1 MIHFTGFSVALGV
14 ALFTASVI
22 GSIILI
28 QASKGKYWRLSSI
41 ILILGFGRMIFSFDY
56 HKMHVLRVPVL
67 YPDINATAKLE
78 TQMGLTV
85 WQVALCVSILGSIL
99 FIILLSRHIAAL
111 NSARQRAKDVPEDSD
126 VYRLCKQSL
135 AHMGYTG
142 PFRLATTDAF
152 STAASAGFFKPCI
165 LLPENVSRM
174 PLGELDGIFRH
185 EITHYLKG
193 DMWINIGLLLVQCLL
208 WWNIFVSL
216 TLHWL
221 GSKILELRCDE
232 AVRKT
237 LDAESRKMY
246 RKAMV
251 HTLEAPSKA
260 PMGYL
265 GFSEKKTIQHRI
277 HVFSHSKPQRKTI
290 AAVSITL
297 STIAFMLSYT
307 CTVQPASLPDQ
318 EYLDSVGAF
327 TMDGT
332 ESEILII
339 RRLNGDNLLIVDG
352 REIARLSDVE
362 VNSPAYAD
370 VPTYDEKAD
379 E

>member
-1 MIHFTGFSVALGV
+1 
-14 ALFTASVI
+14 
-22 GSIILI
+22 
-28 QASKGKYWRLSSI
+28 
-41 ILILGFGRMIFSFDY
+41 
-56 HKMHVLRVPVL
+56 
-67 YPDINATAKLE
+67 
-78 TQMGLTV
+78 
-85 WQVALCVSILGSIL
+85 
-99 FIILLSRHIAAL
+99 
-111 NSARQRAKDVPEDSD
+111 
-126 VYRLCKQSL
+126 
-135 AHMGYTG
+135 MGYTG

-152 STAASAGFFKPCI
+152 STAASAGFYKPCI
-165 LLPENVSRM
+165 LLPANISKL

-208 WWNIFVSL
+208 WWDIFVSL
-216 TLHWL
+216 MLHWL

-251 HTLEAPSKA
+251 HTLDTPSKA
-260 PMGYL
+260 PIGYL

-277 HVFSHSKPQRKTI
+277 HVFSHSEPQRKTI

-297 STIAFMLSYT
+297 CTIAFAISYT

-327 TMDGT
+327 IMDDMTG
-332 ESEILII
+332 EMLII
-339 RRLNGDNLLIVDG
+339 KRLNGDNLLIVDG
-352 REIARLSDVE
+352 REIARLSDNE
-362 VNSPAYAD
+362 VNSHAYAD
-370 VPTYDEKAD
+370 VPKYDEQAD

>member
-28 QASKGKYWRLSSI
+28 QASKGKCWRLASI
-41 ILILGFGRMIFSFDY
+41 ILILGFVRMIFSFDS
-56 HKMHVLRVPVL
+56 HKMRVLRVSIL

-78 TQMGLTV
+78 TQIGLTV

-99 FIILLSRHIAAL
+99 FIFLLSRHLAAL
-111 NSARQRAKDVPEDSD
+111 NSARQRAKDVPTDSD
-126 VYRLCKQSL
+126 IYRLCKQSL

-142 PFRLATTDAF
+142 PFRLATTESF

-165 LLPENVSRM
+165 LLPTNVSRL

-208 WWNIFVSL
+208 WWNIFISL

-265 GFSEKKTIQHRI
+265 GFSEKTTIQHRI
-277 HVFSHSKPQRKTI
+277 HVFSHSKPRRKTI
-290 AAVSITL
+290 AAVSVTL
-297 STIAFMLSYT
+297 CTISFALSYT
-307 CTVQPASLPDQ
+307 IIAQPAGLPSQDD
-318 EYLDSVGAF
+318 LDSMGAQVVE
-327 TMDGT
+327 MEDN
-332 ESEILII
+332 EMLII
-339 RRLNGDNLLIVDG
+339 RRLNGDISLIVGG
-352 REIARLSDVE
+352 REVGRLSDE
-362 VNSPAYAD
+362 EANSPAYAD